1 VWFIFRWCLET
12 SSSCKRCYHYT
23 GKTMVSA
30 MQKLNFSTS
39 ERLLQQKCL
48 LSHTML
54 TCTGSN
60 TRNRS
65 LDMVQ
70 CGLPSVPRALKYMR
84 YVYAWG
90 KMLGFILFLVFVYLM
105 LLPVAKTRGW
115 KFENL
120 VANQTSFSLKDMD
133 HYFLACCCSWCLQ
146 STNSSYFFLLHVYCL
161 FWIPMDQ
168 G

>member
-1 VWFIFRWCLET
+1 MWFIFRWCLET
-12 SSSCKRCYHYT
+12 SSSCRHCYHCT

-30 MQKLNFSTS
+30 MQKLNFCTS
-39 ERLLQQKCL
+39 ERHLQLKCL
-48 LSHTML
+48 LSLTIL
-54 TCTGSN
+54 TCTGWN

-90 KMLGFILFLVFVYLM
+90 KMLGFILFLVFFYLM
-105 LLPVAKTRGW
+105 MLPVAKTRGW
-115 KFENL
+115 KLENL
-120 VANQTSFSLKDMD
+120 VPSQTSLLLKDME
-133 HYFLACCCSWCLQ
+133 HYFLACCCSWYLE
-146 STNSSYFFLLHVYCL
+146 SASNTYFFLLHVYCL
-161 FWIPMDQ
+161 FWIPTDQ

>member
-1 VWFIFRWCLET
+1 MWLIFRWCLET
-12 SSSCKRCYHYT
+12 SSSCRHCYHCT
-23 GKTMVSA
+23 GKTMASA

-39 ERLLQQKCL
+39 ERHLQQKCL

-90 KMLGFILFLVFVYLM
+90 KMLGFILLLVCVHLVM
-105 LLPVAKTRGW
+105 LPVAKTRGW

-120 VANQTSFSLKDMD
+120 VASQTSFSLIDMD
-133 HYFLACCCSWCLQ
+133 HFLACCCSWSLE
-146 STNSSYFFLLHVYCL
+146 SINNTYFFLLHVYCL
-161 FWIPMDQ
+161 F
-168 G
+168 